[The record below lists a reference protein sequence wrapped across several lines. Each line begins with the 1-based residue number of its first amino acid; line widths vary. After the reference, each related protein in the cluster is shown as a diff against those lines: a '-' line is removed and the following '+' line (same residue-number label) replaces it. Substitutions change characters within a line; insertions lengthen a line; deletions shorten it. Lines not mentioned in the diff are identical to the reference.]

1 MLKYLKIRTLLNL
14 KTQPISIVYIQ
25 IQNRADLL
33 RTMDELAV
41 DPSISRNIITQ
52 DEDPTVALVVTT
64 EERPTKL
71 VLPPVV
77 EHECFHILLGR
88 SKGIIG
94 TKNDRIK
101 LIHDVLL
108 LDVSEYLPPHLWEDP
123 SIKKWIYNTSLL
135 DKNPSKWNL
144 NLLARAICDF
154 DIILTKCKTDVAIL
168 EDSRPRSIVT
178 FEDYMDSARE
188 ISNLSLLQKP
198 RVRKGQIGKQK
209 VGEIMQETY
218 SFSDLEGRQFDFE
231 TCASCNH
238 RFLLPVGIDI
248 K

>member
-25 IQNRADLL
+25 IQNRIDLL

-77 EHECFHILLGR
+77 EHECFHILSGR
-88 SKGIIG
+88 SKGTIG

-108 LDVSEYLPPHLWEDP
+108 LDVSEYLPPIYGKIHPLKNGFIIP
-123 SIKKWIYNTSLL
+123 LCWIRIQVNG
-135 DKNPSKWNL
+135 
-144 NLLARAICDF
+144 
-154 DIILTKCKTDVAIL
+154 ILIYLQEQFVILILSSQNAKQMLPFWKTLVHAQL
-168 EDSRPRSIVT
+168 
-178 FEDYMDSARE
+178 
-188 ISNLSLLQKP
+188 
-198 RVRKGQIGKQK
+198 
-209 VGEIMQETY
+209 
-218 SFSDLEGRQFDFE
+218 
-231 TCASCNH
+231 
-238 RFLLPVGIDI
+238 
-248 K
+248 